1 MHLEVQVAQ
10 DRAAIGEMVRDVA
23 ECNDGFGHRGVTV
36 VCCQWSG
43 NQRSDIVRF
52 GWQTGDAQTGATL
65 GADVEADQQRRD
77 LLHDAR
83 VLQLATIERAYAW
96 DFAGEAAD
104 ALRGGFVVAAYDHVA
119 IDLALVVQNIR

>member
-10 DRAAIGEMVRDVA
+10 DRAGIGEMVRDVA

-52 GWQTGDAQTGATL
+52 GWQTGDAQTGAAL
-65 GADVEADQQRRD
+65 GAAVAAEQQRRE
-77 LLHDAR
+77 LPHDAM
-83 VLQLATIERAYAW
+83 VLHLATIESAYSW
-96 DFAGEAAD
+96 
-104 ALRGGFVVAAYDHVA
+104 
-119 IDLALVVQNIR
+119 DLAGDA